1 MGDHSTTFDRSHLL
15 IDPPFNVVGA
25 AINIR
30 SDDGPETNSKIDGL
44 TVASHAL
51 VTNSGSVGRAVEQ
64 DGDLLAAPWVA
75 VGLVAHHT
83 VGKSDRRVTIL
94 DSPTASSVT
103 SCRVV
108 VGNVTRVVGR
118 WSGTSTSSGCSYDRC

>member
-1 MGDHSTTFDRSHLL
+1 MGAT
-15 IDPPFNVVGA
+15 
-25 AINIR
+25 INIR
-30 SDDGPETNSKIDGL
+30 SDDGPETCSKVDGF
-44 TVASHAL
+44 TFASHAL
-51 VTNSGSVGRAVEQ
+51 VTNSGSVSRAVVR

-83 VGKSDRRVTIL
+83 VGKSDRRVTVL
-94 DSPTASSVT
+94 DGPTASSVT

-118 WSGTSTSSGCSYDRC
+118 WSSASTSSGCSYDRC

>member
-1 MGDHSTTFDRSHLL
+1 MGDRSATLKSLL
-15 IDPPFNVVGA
+15 IDPPLNVVGA

-30 SDDGPETNSKIDGL
+30 SDDGPETCSKIDGL
-44 TVASHAL
+44 TIASPAL
-51 VTNSGSVGRAVEQ
+51 VSNSGIVGHAVVQ

-75 VGLVAHHT
+75 VGLFAHHT
-83 VGKSDRRVTIL
+83 VGKSDHRVTVL
-94 DSPTASSVT
+94 DGPTARSVT

-118 WSGTSTSSGCSYDRC
+118 WSSASASSGCSYDRC